1 MSDGRS
7 RKSGSKYKRLRE
19 EREEKEKEV
28 IKKTAKLE
36 TFFTSAKLKTELDI
50 TPIPTILTMTSPL
63 SPNSIPTS
71 SIPSVIQSD
80 IDISTSSKSPEII
93 DDLTI
98 SKDPSKWVL
107 NDTTLDYLLSKDIDQ
122 NIPKDFSVT
131 RTYYSSINGYRSLTK
146 LAFERQLKNGQRVFR
161 KYLCY
166 SSSKI
171 ALFCIP
177 CRLFGVGNS
186 KFGSDGYVDWNN
198 VHSGL
203 TSHEDSPEHIQSST
217 IFINR
222 SKLKNRID
230 LGLQL
235 QIQNEMDYWRNVL
248 QRVVA
253 NGNFMTCLELI
264 SEFNPFLSNHI
275 ATYGNPGQGKT
286 SYLSSTICEEF
297 ISLIAKKVFNV
308 IIDEINHSKYFSI
321 VVDSTPDISHIDELS
336 FVVRCVKREIQE
348 NTPAEVERFLKF
360 IPNVG
365 HKAKD
370 MLDVVI
376 STLEEFGLNLQDCRG
391 QSYDTAA
398 NMAGCYSG
406 LKTRIQ
412 NLNPLAIYV
421 PCAGHSLNLVGTS
434 AVESINEAAFFFY
447 YLEDMYVF
455 FVKST
460 YRWELMKDKLKPDI
474 VEALLMINIERDYVV
489 DKEIVVNTIAK
500 SSSELSSPTLKRASG
515 TRWSCRHNAC
525 SAFINSWK
533 EFMETLK
540 DIENNTSEKPTNRRK
555 AAGLKNKLSKFESVF
570 MAVFWTSLLERFDK
584 TSKMLQ
590 SASANLEDVV
600 DLYKS
605 LIGYVCEIRTDEM
618 FQQFI
623 EEAKKTKQEEY
634 EWDQKRHRVRPLVC
648 DELEQDKSRENE
660 IVLGGKIKLQV
671 IYFAVL
677 DKIRQQLEMKHS
689 GYASIYEKLNFLIN
703 IDNESISTDDIV
715 RGAERLQQ
723 FYEIDIDENTF
734 TQECIHF
741 KMHIHNTIEK
751 KPPGQSLFTFIRN
764 QELEEIFPNVSI
776 ALRIFSCMAV
786 TNCSAERSF
795 SCLKRIKTFLRS
807 SIGENRLNSLALL
820 CIEAELVSKI
830 HFNDIIEEFASIKS
844 RRKIF

>member
-166 SSSKI
+166 SSSKK

-203 TSHEDSPEHIQSST
+203 TSHENSPEHIQSST

-253 NGNFMTCLELI
+253 IVKKLGSRGLAFRGKNEQFGSNKNGNFMMCLELI
-264 SEFNPFLSNHI
+264 SEFDPFLSNHI

-336 FVVRCVKREIQE
+336 FVVRYVKREIQE

-434 AVESINEAAFFFY
+434 AVESINEAAFFFD

-455 FVKST
+455 FVNST
-460 YRWELMKDKLKPDI
+460 YRWELMKDKLKPGQ
-474 VEALLMINIERDYVV
+474 NVV
-489 DKEIVVNTIAK
+489 
-500 SSSELSSPTLKRASG
+500 KRASG

-555 AAGLKNKLSKFESVF
+555 AAGLKNNLSKFESVF

-660 IVLGGKIKLQV
+660 IVLGGKKKLQV

-689 GYASIYEKLNFLIN
+689 GYASIYEKFNFLIN

-741 KMHIHNTIEK
+741 KMYIHNTIEK
-751 KPPGQSLFTFIRN
+751 KQPGQSLFTFIRN

-776 ALRIFSCMAV
+776 ALRIFSCVAV